1 MGADMAKVMNN
12 TSNNMMQQNSMPQIM
27 NVQSNLPP
35 YMQKE
40 LNKINPN
47 LMQGQM
53 NGMPMNSAMLDQGMP
68 MNSAMLDQGMQMP
81 MQAQMAMQAQMPMQ
95 GNLPNLNQNQV
106 NNILSKLPPNYN
118 GPIDMIGGSNEIE
131 LEYALNDNMSS
142 GQKKKLNPKK
152 MKELTK

>member
-68 MNSAMLDQGMQMP
+68 MNSAMLDQGMPMQGMPMQMPGQMPMNSAMLEQGMPMQMPGQMPMNSAMLEQGMSMEDMPMNSSMLDQGMP
-81 MQAQMAMQAQMPMQ
+81 MQAQGMQ
-95 GNLPNLNQNQV
+95 
-106 NNILSKLPPNYN
+106 
-118 GPIDMIGGSNEIE
+118 
-131 LEYALNDNMSS
+131 
-142 GQKKKLNPKK
+142 
-152 MKELTK
+152 